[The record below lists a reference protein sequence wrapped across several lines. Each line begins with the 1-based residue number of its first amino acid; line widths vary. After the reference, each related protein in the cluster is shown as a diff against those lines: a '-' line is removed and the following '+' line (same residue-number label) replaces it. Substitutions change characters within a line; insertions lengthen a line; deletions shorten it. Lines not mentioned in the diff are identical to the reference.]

1 MFHTFMA
8 DLMITHMNKGL
19 CYFGFCLLLLTGCT
33 SCKEQKEILI
43 GTIGRIDTSRATPVL
58 DRLDSLKQAA
68 AQTVNKVPYLD
79 SASLTSSTFHKHQTQ
94 TKFSQ
99 VPCHLITRIT
109 LPPVS
114 NKTLLIST

>member
-1 MFHTFMA
+1 
-8 DLMITHMNKGL
+8 MNIRL

-68 AQTVNKVPYLD
+68 AQTVNKVKPTAP
-79 SASLTSSTFHKHQTQ
+79 SAMHISSKAPLHART
-94 TKFSQ
+94 
-99 VPCHLITRIT
+99 
-109 LPPVS
+109 
-114 NKTLLIST
+114 ISPE